1 MTIKRQLL
9 TINQRSVDVR
19 IGAGALDELSSLVG
33 GVVGKPRRA
42 LVVVRDDLSADVLQK
57 AERGL
62 IDAGFSV
69 ERARFAA
76 GEDVRALACAERLLE
91 GLAASGITED
101 DLVLAL
107 GDTALCSLAAFCAKI
122 WCGGCACALVPTGF
136 DGMVTLATEMAPLGD
151 GALAGMVSLPPQP
164 SMVVCDLA
172 FLPGM
177 DTDLRRAGYVRMVG
191 AALSDGKRFWEALTE
206 RAGELVS
213 DDADALTDLLL
224 STMIARR
231 NIVKAANPAARRAL
245 AYGTVTASA
254 LRACLGRD
262 VPDYALLA
270 EGMRFEAR
278 LAVDACRLDPKVVF
292 AEDDLLWDLG
302 IEDLGFGLDACRLVD
317 AIRAE
322 QARRS
327 NRTMLALPRQ
337 VGSIRLAAVDDELLL
352 RHAEAYCASR
362 AELLSE

>member
-19 IGAGALDELSSLVG
+19 IGAGALDGLSSLVG
-33 GVVGKPRRA
+33 GVVGKPKRA

-57 AERGL
+57 VERGL

-69 ERARFAA
+69 ERVCFAA
-76 GEDVRALACAERLLE
+76 GEDARALASARRLLE
-91 GLAASGITED
+91 ELAVSCVTED

-107 GDTALCSLAAFCAKI
+107 GDTSLCSLAAFCAKI

-136 DGMVTLATEMAPLGD
+136 DGMVTLATEMVPLGD

-164 SMVVCDLA
+164 SMVVCDLS

-206 RAGELVS
+206 RAGELVA
-213 DDADALTDLLL
+213 DDADALTDLLV

-245 AYGTVTASA
+245 AYGTVTAAA

-278 LAVDACRLDPKVVF
+278 LAVDACRLDPEVVF

-302 IEDLGFGLDACRLVD
+302 IEDLGFELDAGRLVE

-337 VGSIRLAAVDDELLL
+337 VGSIRLAAVDDELLV

-362 AELLSE
+362 AELLAE

>member
-33 GVVGKPRRA
+33 GVVGKPKRA
-42 LVVVRDDLSADVLQK
+42 LVVVRDDLSAAVLQK

-69 ERARFAA
+69 DWARFAA
-76 GEDVRALACAERLLE
+76 GGDACALACAERLLE
-91 GLAASGITED
+91 GLAAFGITED
-101 DLVLAL
+101 DLVLAV

-278 LAVDACRLDPKVVF
+278 LAVDAASLNPDVVF
-292 AEDDLLWDLG
+292 DLDDLLFDMG
-302 IEDLGFGLDACRLVD
+302 IEDVRAQLDAD
-317 AIRAE
+317 AFVTALHDVVAA
-322 QARRS
+322 QS
-327 NRTMLALPRQ
+327 NRFLLPLPKA
-337 VGSIRLAAVDDELLL
+337 VGMIRLTAVSDEILS
-352 RHAEAYCASR
+352 RHAAAYAASL
-362 AELLSE
+362 AE